1 MKRKVQVQVWTA
13 AKSPTKSLTKSL
25 RPIRPAAHLVRPHS
39 QPISPS
45 ATLPELLPPTPPPT
59 VLELQSPQPVPSVA
73 RGPSRFGTTLSAI
86 LLTSAVS
93 LVIGGS
99 WLAVKLIV
107 NPASVSWVSQILP
120 DWGEFAP
127 SKSQS
132 LSDIAAEV
140 ARAGRQLGQPI
151 HFSTYPGMT
160 QSQSGFHHLLLPIL
174 QPIKYCVPNCNQIA
188 ELRVYRPKASGSRVV
203 YELIDRMA
211 VTGPAEVEAIAPLS
225 NSLTSSTRTLPLTS
239 VTFMDSNAPAGLW
252 LQLSGEWQRGSRVL
266 YGQVVDYD
274 PDRARLSLLQSWS
287 SPAGQLPQW
296 RQVTGN
302 STPELVVNQSVGLEP
317 QFQVF
322 QLKRSRSL
330 IQPTRLEPITLTE
343 AVLQDRSYETELL
356 LARNGLWSL
365 ALARLQ
371 ALKQTEP
378 SWPAA
383 AQAQLDLIALHA
395 EVTQSQADQDWASPT
410 QQVLAQVIDGRW
422 SKSLA
427 ALKSASQ
434 SGYDIRHLLDT
445 NSDRLW
451 QRIETALRVM
461 ARQADLQAWG
471 MLIRAVRQNQQQAL
485 TWLGKQ
491 PNATPEFTQSMQ
503 PLLALLQDETAGS
516 HPADPLEASAPPEIA
531 AQPSL
536 NWIGSVTSLTTMQP
550 QDWSPLVKTVSLS
563 TQPPPQQAWYQ
574 IAVNNI
580 QIGQQWQKF
589 SASQTNSKSA
599 SEQAF
604 LKQPVQLQ
612 LMVWQDATLVQT
624 LPLTVKAMQLKQGQ
638 LSLLGA
644 GAALPTTIN
653 PTVNP
658 TVKNTLVA
666 VTPTITWLQ
675 PTASL
680 TLSELMQQPNWQP
693 LMPQLWQALATAH
706 LVPDPQAD
714 PLATVGQWLV
724 QQLELTGDHNPEAI
738 LTLEPADGGSLRT
751 VVFSNQTLLYSD
763 LQQTEQTLLGLA
775 SAANRTMLLVKQGQ
789 QLELKQWSDQ
799 AQAFE

>member
-13 AKSPTKSLTKSL
+13 AKSPAKSPTKSPP
-25 RPIRPAAHLVRPHS
+25 PIRPAAHLVRPHS
-39 QPISPS
+39 QPISPPEPVLEPIL
-45 ATLPELLPPTPPPT
+45 ATPPTT
-59 VLELQSPQPVPSVA
+59 VLELQSPQPVPSA
-73 RGPSRFGTTLSAI
+73 RGHSRFGTALSAI

-107 NPASVSWVSQILP
+107 NPASVSWVSQLLP
-120 DWGEFAP
+120 NWGEFAV
-127 SKSQS
+127 SKPQS

-160 QSQSGFHHLLLPIL
+160 QKQPGFHHLLLPIL
-174 QPIKYCVPNCNQIA
+174 QPIKYCVPSCNQIV
-188 ELRVYRPKASGSRVV
+188 ELRVYRPKASGSRVF

-225 NSLTSSTRTLPLTS
+225 HALTGSTRTLPLTS
-239 VTFMDSNAPAGLW
+239 VAFMDGNAPVGLW

-330 IQPTRLEPITLTE
+330 IQPTKLEPITLTE
-343 AVLQDRSYETELL
+343 TVLQDHSYETALL

-365 ALARLQ
+365 ALAQLQ
-371 ALKQTEP
+371 SLKQTDP

-395 EVTQSQADQDWASPT
+395 EVTQAQADQDWASPT

-451 QRIETALRVM
+451 QRIETALRVT

-485 TWLGKQ
+485 TWLRKQ
-491 PNATPEFTQSMQ
+491 PNTTPEFTQSMQ
-503 PLLALLQDETAGS
+503 PLLALLQDETAGNR
-516 HPADPLEASAPPEIA
+516 PADPLAANALPEVA

-563 TQPPPQQAWYQ
+563 TQPPPRQAWYQ
-574 IAVNNI
+574 IVVNNI

-589 SASQTNSKSA
+589 SALQTAAKSA
-599 SEQAF
+599 TSEQAF
-604 LKQPVQLQ
+604 LKQPVPLQ

-638 LSLLGA
+638 LSLLGL
-644 GAALPTTIN
+644 GATLPM
-653 PTVNP
+653 
-658 TVKNTLVA
+658 TVKPSVKTTLVA
-666 VTPTITWLQ
+666 VAPTIKWLQ

-706 LVPDPQAD
+706 LVSDPQAD
-714 PLATVGQWLV
+714 PLATVGQWSV
-724 QQLELTGDHNPEAI
+724 QQLELTSNHNPAAI

-751 VVFSNQTLLYSD
+751 VVFSNQKLLYSD
-763 LQQTEQTLLGLA
+763 LQQPEQTLLGLA
-775 SAANRTMLLVKQGQ
+775 SSANRTMLLVKQGQ